1 MGLAMELLLFGILEL
16 EINLALLLK
25 VTFIIIFRRI
35 CINALYLDPQ
45 QVPIISGDINKSS
58 TLLAT
63 GGELSGEDAKIN
75 FYDLRSHQAPIHQ
88 FIESHQDDITQLLFH
103 PIYENQLVSGSMD
116 GLINMYDL
124 KDFDEEEAIQTVL
137 KFDQSISK
145 LGFFG
150 NQAEFLFSSS
160 HMEHLRLWNLQS
172 GDCISD
178 FCDLKGYNFD
188 NQFRM
193 DYFINGHF
201 DSLNER
207 LFISGG
213 DNSGR
218 IGLIHVNLNSL
229 QLCDVLDHGKEEIVR
244 SVNWD
249 QQVSLQILYL
259 TFINFLFRVI
269 N

>member
-1 MGLAMELLLFGILEL
+1 MELLLFGILEL